1 MMRGRLRR
9 HRHGDTELNITAFMN
24 LMVAL
29 IPFLLITAVFSR
41 ISILDLQI
49 PSASNAPSQQ
59 QTPQELPLI
68 LEVTVRKDALFVSD
82 NRGFG
87 VPIPKSQGNHDYAS
101 LSKLLIRMKDR
112 LKAVDPDKRD
122 ISILLEPDTSY
133 ETLVAVM
140 DTVREA
146 QVRDGGIVASMELF
160 PDISIGDAPG
170 ARGTR

>member
-1 MMRGRLRR
+1 MMRGRTHR
-9 HRHGDTELNITAFMN
+9 HRHGDSELNITAFMN

-49 PSASNAPSQQ
+49 PSASNVPSQK
-59 QTPQELPLI
+59 QTPDEMPLI

-87 VPIPKSQGNHDYAS
+87 VPIPKIQGNHDYAS

-112 LKAVDPDKRD
+112 LKTVDPNKRD
-122 ISILLEPDTSY
+122 IAILLEPDSSY

-146 QVRDGGIVASMELF
+146 QIREGGVVASMELF

-170 ARGTR
+170 ARATP

>member
-1 MMRGRLRR
+1 MMRGRTHR
-9 HRHGDTELNITAFMN
+9 HRHGETELNITAFMN

-41 ISILDLQI
+41 ITILDLQI
-49 PSASNAPSQQ
+49 PSASNEPVQP

-68 LEVTVRKDALFVSD
+68 IEVTVRQDAIFVSD

-87 VPIPKSQGNHDYAS
+87 VPIPKAQSAHDYKS
-101 LSKLLIRMKDR
+101 LSNLLVKMKDR
-112 LKAVDPDKRD
+112 LKAVDPNKRD
-122 ISILLEPDTSY
+122 ISILLEPDTPY

-146 QVRDGGIVASMELF
+146 KIREGNVVASMELF

-170 ARGTR
+170 RATP